1 MDSSY
6 PANGQKNFSLMGYYG
21 LSPLGILKIS
31 KEVIRILN
39 AALSPQT
46 LHLEL

>member
-1 MDSSY
+1 
-6 PANGQKNFSLMGYYG
+6 MGYYD

-46 LHLEL
+46 FHLELWILWARQEWFQIN

>member
-1 MDSSY
+1 MVLT
-6 PANGQKNFSLMGYYG
+6 PVNGQMKFSLMGYYD
-21 LSPLGILKIS
+21 LSSLGIVKIS

-46 LHLEL
+46 LNLEL